1 MSKAALTFAFIIQP
15 TPRVIAKKRF
25 VIRKLRVDGSAFCKC
40 NMLTHQIHR
49 KSFLRPQPEHV
60 YGVREVGGG
69 YSSRL

>member
-1 MSKAALTFAFIIQP
+1 
-15 TPRVIAKKRF
+15 